1 MSGARNVGA
10 ASLGMTSENFGYS
23 RMRMR
28 RVKKIQFGIVNP
40 HELVRFDD
48 SVCCALC
55 NPRKMM

>member
-1 MSGARNVGA
+1 MSGRNAGGA

-40 HELVRFDD
+40 HELVGGG
-48 SVCCALC
+48 CCFC
-55 NPRKMM
+55 FSDVVI